1 VRLRL
6 WKKSEKVRKKRGNV
20 PVIGDMICC
29 LLTMPAAFSY
39 LRDWSEDLEN
49 EYLPFWVF
57 LTFFL
62 MGASRLFRA
71 FRLRKRSKVDFIT
84 NLVYGFALLA
94 CATLL
99 FFFDDNPAVII
110 ISGVTFW
117 ATLLSGRILSIIRNH
132 KLRNILLNI
141 LAIFVILSYAVS
153 FFAVP
158 TEALI
163 SVMLVAG
170 FQALF
175 SIMTVT
181 FSRIKLDVL
190 REIIRKTY
198 AMEIIF
204 GLLLLMLA
212 CSSVL
217 AFMEDGIESY
227 TDALWYCFAVV
238 TTIGFG
244 DVTVSSFPGR
254 LISVVL
260 GVYGIIVVAL
270 ITSIIVNFY
279 GEMKKTEEEDE

>member
-1 VRLRL
+1 MRLRF
-6 WKKSEKVRKKRGNV
+6 WKKSENVRKKPGKA
-20 PVIGDMICC
+20 PIIGDMICC

-39 LRDWSEDLEN
+39 LRDWSENPEN

-57 LTFFL
+57 LTFLL

-71 FRLRKRSKVDFIT
+71 FRLRKRSKVEFIT
-84 NLVYGFALLA
+84 NLVYGIALLA

-99 FFFDDNPAVII
+99 FFFDDNPVVII

-141 LAIFVILSYAVS
+141 LAIFVIVIYAIS
-153 FFAVP
+153 FFTVQE
-158 TEALI
+158 EAFI
-163 SVMLVAG
+163 AVMLVAG

-175 SIMTVT
+175 SIMAVT
-181 FSRIKLDVL
+181 FSRMKLDVL
-190 REIIRKTY
+190 KEIIQKTY
-198 AMEIIF
+198 AMEIVF
-204 GLLLLMLA
+204 GLLLLMFA

-217 AFMEDGIESY
+217 AFTEEGIENY
-227 TDALWYCFAVV
+227 FDALWYCFAVV

-244 DVTVSSFPGR
+244 DVTVSSFLGR
-254 LISVVL
+254 LISAVL

-279 GEMKKTEEEDE
+279 GEMKKTTEEDE

>member
-1 VRLRL
+1 MRLRL
-6 WKKSEKVRKKRGNV
+6 WKKSENVRKKRGNV
-20 PVIGDMICC
+20 PIIGDMICS

-39 LRDWSEDLEN
+39 LREWSKDPKN

-57 LTFFL
+57 LTFLL

-71 FRLRKRSKVDFIT
+71 FRLRKRSKVDFIA

-99 FFFDDNPAVII
+99 LIFDDTSTIVII
-110 ISGVTFW
+110 CGVTFW

-132 KLRNILLNI
+132 RLRNVLLNL

-153 FFAVP
+153 FFMVP

-175 SIMTVT
+175 SIMAVT
-181 FSRIKLDVL
+181 FSRIRMDVL
-190 REIIRKTY
+190 REIIQKTY
-198 AMEIIF
+198 AMEIVF
-204 GLLLLMLA
+204 GLLLLMFA

-217 AFMEDGIESY
+217 AFTEEGIENY
-227 TDALWYCFAVV
+227 FDALWYCFAVV

-244 DVTVSSFPGR
+244 DVTVSSFLGR
-254 LISVVL
+254 LISAVL

-279 GEMKKTEEEDE
+279 GEMKKTTEEDE